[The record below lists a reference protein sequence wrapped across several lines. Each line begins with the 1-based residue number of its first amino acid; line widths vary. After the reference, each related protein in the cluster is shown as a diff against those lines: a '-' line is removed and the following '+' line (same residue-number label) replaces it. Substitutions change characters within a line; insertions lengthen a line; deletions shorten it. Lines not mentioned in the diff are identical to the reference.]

1 MRLLAMLLAARAAR
15 ALRPALRPPRA
26 PPRLGGRFA
35 ATREPP
41 PKETEIIPIE
51 LEDEMAD
58 SFMKYARR
66 RFWGEAPRTPATV

>member
-1 MRLLAMLLAARAAR
+1 MRLIVMLLAARAAR

-26 PPRLGGRFA
+26 PPQSWRRFA
-35 ATREPP
+35 ATQEPP

-58 SFMKYARR
+58 SFMKYALSTIL
-66 RFWGEAPRTPATV
+66 GLSLIHI